1 MKRFLG
7 AALIVLAGA
16 AGRPL
21 FAQDPPGMTVLTG
34 GVDEYVVRPGDTV
47 ASLRARFGAD
57 TVTLLQLN
65 KLDKA
70 RPLVAG
76 RVLTI
81 DNRHI
86 AVIEAGASIAINIAQ
101 RMLYHFDGESVTAY
115 PIAVGVARWPTPLGA
130 FTVIDK
136 EEHPTWDVPLSI
148 QEEMRRQGKPVVTH
162 VPPSPANP
170 LGDYWIRLSFSS
182 VGIHGTNQPLSLYRY
197 ASHGCIRLHPEDVAA
212 LFPRVSIGT
221 AGVIRY
227 QPVLIASID
236 GRVYLESHPDV
247 YRGAPDP
254 LQFVRSQTGGFGDQV
269 DWTAVQRVL
278 KAQRGV
284 AVDVTKND

>member
-1 MKRFLG
+1 MGRLLCL
-7 AALIVLAGA
+7 ALIVLAGA
-16 AGRPL
+16 AGRPVL
-21 FAQDPPGMTVLTG
+21 AQDPPALTVLTG
-34 GVDEYVVRPGDTV
+34 GVNEYVVRQGDTL

-57 TVTLLQLN
+57 TVTLVQLN

-86 AVIEAGASIAINIAQ
+86 AVIDAGTSIAINIAQ
-101 RMLYHFDGESVTAY
+101 RMLYHFDGESVMAY
-115 PIAVGVARWPTPLGA
+115 PIAVGVRGWATPVGA

-148 QEEMRRQGKPVVTH
+148 QEEMQRLGKPVVTQ
-162 VPPSPANP
+162 VPPSPSNP
-170 LGDYWIRLSFSS
+170 LGDYWIRLSFPS

-197 ASHGCIRLHPEDVAA
+197 ASHGCVRLHPEDVAA
-212 LFPRVSIGT
+212 LYPRVSIGS

-227 QPVLIASID
+227 QPVSIASID
-236 GRVYLESHPDV
+236 GRDLP
-247 YRGAPDP
+247 RGPSGRVPPRA
-254 LQFVRSQTGGFGDQV
+254 RSIAIREGPT
-269 DWTAVQRVL
+269 R
-278 KAQRGV
+278 RI
-284 AVDVTKND
+284 

>member
-1 MKRFLG
+1 MSRLLCL
-7 AALIVLAGA
+7 ALIVLAGV
-16 AGRPL
+16 AGGPAL
-21 FAQDPPGMTVLTG
+21 AQPTGMTVLTG
-34 GVDEYVVRPGDTV
+34 GVNEYVVRPGDTL
-47 ASLRARFGAD
+47 ASLSARFGAG
-57 TVTLLQLN
+57 TATIVQLN
-65 KLDKA
+65 KLDKD

-86 AVIEAGASIAINIAQ
+86 AVIEAGASIALNIAQ
-101 RMLYHFDGESVTAY
+101 RMLYHFDGESVAAY
-115 PIAVGVARWPTPLGA
+115 PIAVGVRGWPTPVGA

-148 QEEMRRQGKPVVTH
+148 QEEMRRQGKPVVSQ

-170 LGDYWIRLSFSS
+170 LGDHWIRLSFPS

-212 LFPRVSIGT
+212 LFTRVTIGT

-227 QPVLIASID
+227 QPVLIASINE
-236 GRVYLESHPDV
+236 RVYLEAHPDS
-247 YRGAPDP
+247 YRRAPDP
-254 LQFVRSQTGGFGDQV
+254 LQFVKNRVGGLSDQV
-269 DWTAVQRVL
+269 DWTMVQRVL
-278 KAQRGV
+278 KEQRGL
-284 AVDVTKND
+284 AFDITKEH